1 MACSNKTQ
9 DGFMQSLVYCT
20 MGKRSFPCP
29 HTPAKYQTFKSA
41 STEGN
46 DSGMFSDIVE
56 ACSFR
61 ADLWEQ
67 SGNW

>member
-1 MACSNKTQ
+1 
-9 DGFMQSLVYCT
+9 MQSLVHCT
-20 MGKRSFPCP
+20 MGKRSPP
-29 HTPAKYQTFKSA
+29 APPPPTPAKYQTFKSA

-67 SGNW
+67 SRNW